1 MDPTFQR
8 FNLPFGTAGFIDDSA
23 VDDYYFIQK
32 GKSPPPKQLRDV
44 DGIEPLWAE
53 LRDQTISLAKAKIPA
68 QCSCCCLSCVTA
80 GCWMS
85 SFLDKYKV
93 ALQGL
98 VDEETPK
105 FAAVGV
111 NLEYFDK
118 CGQYTYTF
126 VSPTKSQYGNQH
138 FPNVFGFTLE
148 KGSGAAAPVAVAPV
162 PEVMA

>member
-1 MDPTFQR
+1 MP
-8 FNLPFGTAGFIDDSA
+8 
-23 VDDYYFIQK
+23 
-32 GKSPPPKQLRDV
+32 
-44 DGIEPLWAE
+44 
-53 LRDQTISLAKAKIPA
+53 
-68 QCSCCCLSCVTA
+68 
-80 GCWMS
+80 

-148 KGSGAAAPVAVAPV
+148 KGSGAAAPVAALVERFDRRGTEPFELFRSEFGQNSAIIQ
-162 PEVMA
+162 EIMLEFIRNSDIFKIF